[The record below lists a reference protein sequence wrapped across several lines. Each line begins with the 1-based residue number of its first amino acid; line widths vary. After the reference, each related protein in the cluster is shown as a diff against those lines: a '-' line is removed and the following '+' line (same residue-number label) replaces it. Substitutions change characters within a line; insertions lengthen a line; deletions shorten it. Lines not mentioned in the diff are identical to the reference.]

1 MLWGLILKVTLAG
14 SRRSGQLTAKKWR
27 KKIIQKRLQVKNAN
41 MIMTSVNKVQ
51 FASLNDKRY
60 YFSDRIVSLPYGHPL
75 LKEVRDYKISFPKIY
90 TVIEKE
96 KDKLLRLENKAVA
109 RNERLRI
116 LHSIFAQP
124 ITYYKLNSNIRLT
137 TKTDS
142 TPTRNYI
149 LNSMWL

>member
-1 MLWGLILKVTLAG
+1 
-14 SRRSGQLTAKKWR
+14 
-27 KKIIQKRLQVKNAN
+27 
-41 MIMTSVNKVQ
+41 MTSVNKVQ

-75 LKEVRDYKISFPKIY
+75 LKEVRDYKKSFPKIY

-124 ITYYKLNSNIRLT
+124 ITYYKLNSNISLT